1 MKMKIFVLMCVAIAA
16 AAASGERR
24 VPELCL
30 APPEVGLCRALIP
43 KWYYDAAAS
52 ECRSFSYGGCGGNDN
67 KFSTQL
73 ECEEQCLADA
83 GGNNITQE
91 ARMEGP
97 TDDTCTAPMVEGPCM
112 AAFLRWFY
120 DAESRACREFT
131 YGGCHGNKNNFESS
145 AECMK
150 ACSTDRAVKSQ
161 RMPIQFEQ
169 PLQGVCTAPPFVGPC
184 RASLRRWF
192 YSPDDATC
200 KEFIYGGCHANGNN
214 FESKQDCA
222 AVCSAPAGENQPHE
236 ERQNDL
242 FVHVLGVLVAVLAS
256 LMVLVLLFLWMQRL
270 RQRQTHLPEVF
281 TVVRPNNPKQDDTE
295 YLIPNIAS

>member
-73 ECEEQCLADA
+73 ECEERCLTDA
-83 GGNNITQE
+83 GENNITQE

-97 TDDTCTAPMVEGPCM
+97 
-112 AAFLRWFY
+112 
-120 DAESRACREFT
+120 
-131 YGGCHGNKNNFESS
+131 
-145 AECMK
+145 
-150 ACSTDRAVKSQ
+150 TDRAVKSQ

-214 FESKQDCA
+214 FESQQDCA